1 MKQKKKYKGFKGSGM
16 NPNKISKHIREIE
29 REGRAMAR
37 AICQGLGIR
46 PYL

>member
-1 MKQKKKYKGFKGSGM
+1 MKEKKKYKGFKGSGM
-16 NPNKISKHIREIE
+16 NLNKNSKHIREIE

-37 AICQGLGIR
+37 LICRSLGIQ